1 MMADNYTST
10 VIKGDD
16 QPLTFT
22 SEVTIHEL
30 QDIKLNAPV
39 MIEGLPGFGHVG
51 KLVAEHLIDVF
62 HATRI
67 IDIYSIHF
75 PPQAIVLDDCAVR
88 LARNEIYACKSKD
101 GKSDMLILVGDNQSA
116 TTRGHYILCD
126 VFLDIAKRFNV
137 SRIYTLGGYATGQL
151 EDTGTVIGAVNNPD
165 MVKEL
170 SEYGVDFQES
180 EPWGG
185 IIGVSGILLAMSIE
199 LNIDAVCLMGITSG
213 YIVDPM
219 SAQAVLRVLS
229 QALGIEVD
237 MQALEEHAAEMEKV
251 VAKLE
256 EMQQMQMSLTKG
268 DEDLRYI
275 G

>member
-1 MMADNYTST
+1 M
-10 VIKGDD
+10 
-16 QPLTFT
+16 
-22 SEVTIHEL
+22 
-30 QDIKLNAPV
+30 
-39 MIEGLPGFGHVG
+39 
-51 KLVAEHLIDVF
+51 
-62 HATRI
+62 
-67 IDIYSIHF
+67 
-75 PPQAIVLDDCAVR
+75 
-88 LARNEIYACKSKD
+88 
-101 GKSDMLILVGDNQSA
+101 
-116 TTRGHYILCD
+116 
-126 VFLDIAKRFNV
+126 
-137 SRIYTLGGYATGQL
+137 
-151 EDTGTVIGAVNNPD
+151 
-165 MVKEL
+165 

-185 IIGVSGILLAMSIE
+185 IIGVSGILLAMGIE